1 MHTVTINEGPAMADD
16 NAVYFCN
23 EAPSFTLVAFEGED
37 CELKFAR
44 FVVFTPTNGR
54 AKGKEHRVPLE
65 RVVSLVVE

>member
-1 MHTVTINEGPAMADD
+1 MYTVTINEGPAMADD

-23 EAPSFTLVAFEGED
+23 EAPSYLLVPFESGED
-37 CELKFAR
+37 EMKFAR

-65 RVVSLVVE
+65 RFVSLVVE